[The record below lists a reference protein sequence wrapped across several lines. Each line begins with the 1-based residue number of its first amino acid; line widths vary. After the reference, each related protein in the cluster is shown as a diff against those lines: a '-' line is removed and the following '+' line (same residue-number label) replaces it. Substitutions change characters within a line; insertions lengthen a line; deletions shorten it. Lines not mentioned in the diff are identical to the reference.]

1 MVHILFKAEKLDY
14 EKIKKFIKMDNLI
27 IYPTDTVYGIGARID
42 SQNALEKIYKA
53 KSRDFSSPLIALISH
68 KENIY
73 KIARVTPAKKEKLEK
88 LVEKFWPGGLTIILK
103 KKENVPGIMVSY
115 GETVGIRMPD
125 HEVALKIIESAG
137 GVFPTTSAN
146 ISGEHTPKS
155 YEELSDKMKSK
166 ADIIIDGK
174 QCPVGT
180 ESTIIDLSNRKIKV
194 LRVGA
199 ISVEEIEAV
208 IGKI

>member
-27 IYPTDTVYGIGARID
+27 IYPTDTVYGIGGRID

-53 KSRDFSSPLIALISH
+53 KSRDFNSPLIALISD

-73 KIARVTPAKKEKLEK
+73 KIAKVTPAKKEKLEK
-88 LVEKFWPGGLTIILK
+88 LVQFFWPGGLTIILK

-155 YEELSDKMKSK
+155 YEDISEKIKSK
-166 ADIIIDGK
+166 ADIIVDGK
-174 QCPVGT
+174 ECPGGK
-180 ESTIIDLSNRKIKV
+180 ESTIIDLSSRKIKV

-199 ISVEEIEAV
+199 ISLEEIEAV